1 MAPSGSPAS
10 SNPEQNVALGGHAP
24 VGVPVPLLDVLA
36 APPEPLLA
44 LLALP
49 LALALLLLAL
59 PVPVLALPVPVLA
72 LPLPLALLAPPPL
85 PATGVPE
92 LTLSE
97 PPAPPAPPSPPSP
110 EPSQP
115 AATDIAPTRAT
126 QEIQPEAKRAVSR

>member
-49 LALALLLLAL
+49 LALLAPPLALLA
-59 PVPVLALPVPVLA
+59 
-72 LPLPLALLAPPPL
+72 LPLALLAPPLLAPPPLPALPL

-97 PPAPPAPPSPPSP
+97 PPAPPAPPAPPSPPPP

-115 AATDIAPTRAT
+115 AATDIAPARAT